1 MKGSPTS
8 DSAKVW
14 TKDTKHLSNLLSL
27 VVFVHNVLKPS
38 TTYKIIKT
46 RKDQAKMRM
55 TYRLLTPGLR
65 TNKHWEEFLGK
76 RLRQEIA
83 VPMFKWQSFTV
94 ESIIFCFFM
103 SLRSSEI
110 SLFWNLQLF
119 YWQIL
124 CWKRGPINYCL
135 SSVNPFLFGINLSDL
150 KGNQ

>member
-55 TYRLLTPGLR
+55 TYRLLTPGLDN
-65 TNKHWEEFLGK
+65 TCL
-76 RLRQEIA
+76 
-83 VPMFKWQSFTV
+83 
-94 ESIIFCFFM
+94 FM
-103 SLRSSEI
+103 SLTAGAGTRCM
-110 SLFWNLQLF
+110 SL
-119 YWQIL
+119 
-124 CWKRGPINYCL
+124 L
-135 SSVNPFLFGINLSDL
+135 SSSPNLFTSDIPFPWFLMLGCNSQAQDL
-150 KGNQ
+150 RSHGGCRIIGPKVAKFLDR